1 VIVYLAVVTGLLVPV
16 LLLAEHAGH
25 PGRGAVKAAAST
37 GFLGI
42 AVASGAFDT
51 GYGRWV
57 FAALCLSWVGD
68 VALVSAA
75 RRWFLVGLAAFLL
88 GHLAYVGGFAAAG
101 VSWTGAAIAAAAL
114 CLPAALVASWLWPHL
129 PPGMRGPVAAY
140 IAVISVM
147 VAGAVGGAL
156 DGVPWAA
163 LPAALAFYVSDVFV
177 ARDRFVAPG
186 FVNRLAGLPLYYG
199 AQIVFALSVGG
210 V

>member
-1 VIVYLAVVTGLLVPV
+1 VTAYLAVVTGLLVLVV
-16 LLLAEHAGH
+16 LVAERAGH

-42 AVASGAFDT
+42 AIASGAFDT

-57 FAALCLSWVGD
+57 LAALCLSWVGD

-88 GHLAYVGGFAAAG
+88 GHLAYVGGFAVAG
-101 VSWTGAAIAAAAL
+101 VSRAGAAIAAAAL
-114 CLPAALVASWLWPHL
+114 CLPAALVGRWLWPHL
-129 PPGMRGPVAAY
+129 AAGMRGPVAAY
-140 IAVISVM
+140 IAVISAM
-147 VAGAVGGAL
+147 VAAAVGGVL
-156 DGVPWAA
+156 GEVPAAA
-163 LPAALAFYVSDVFV
+163 LPAAVAFYVSDVFV

-186 FVNRLAGLPLYYG
+186 FVNRVAGLPLYYG